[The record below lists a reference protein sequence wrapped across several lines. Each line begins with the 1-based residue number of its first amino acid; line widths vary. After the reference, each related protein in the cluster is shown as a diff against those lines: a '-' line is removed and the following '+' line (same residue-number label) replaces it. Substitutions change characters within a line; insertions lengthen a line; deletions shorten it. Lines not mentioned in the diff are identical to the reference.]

1 MSAKPKIHRSDPSV
15 NPLDPAETPEP
26 GYDAHVRAELEKA
39 RAELDA
45 GQGIPA
51 AEVWKKLGIE

>member
-1 MSAKPKIHRSDPSV
+1 MTQNLKSTRSDPSV

-45 GQGIPA
+45 GQRDPRRRGL
-51 AEVWKKLGIE
+51 EKTRYR